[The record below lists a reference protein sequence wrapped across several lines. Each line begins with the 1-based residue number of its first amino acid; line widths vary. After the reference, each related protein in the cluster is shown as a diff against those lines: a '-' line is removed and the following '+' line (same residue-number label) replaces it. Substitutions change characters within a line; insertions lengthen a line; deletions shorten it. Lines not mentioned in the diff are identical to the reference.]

1 MRVFVICDIR
11 YVWIDNQ
18 QNPFSK
24 YDDSISFLQFCLQ
37 FIDKRTKKNESSN
50 KKQKNNAFWMFLLT
64 LTSRCLYGYKYIT
77 VFVFYKKK
85 NKRMLCREQSCPMF
99 FPIGLFF
106 LLKYPFHGWWQKF
119 WCIVVC
125 GLLRFKVNDWH
136 KAATHKEKNKND
148 SIMAMMMKNL
158 HLDVDVAINYVEK
171 CVSMFDK

>member
-1 MRVFVICDIR
+1 
-11 YVWIDNQ
+11 
-18 QNPFSK
+18 
-24 YDDSISFLQFCLQ
+24 
-37 FIDKRTKKNESSN
+37 
-50 KKQKNNAFWMFLLT
+50 
-64 LTSRCLYGYKYIT
+64 
-77 VFVFYKKK
+77 
-85 NKRMLCREQSCPMF
+85 MLCREQSCPMF